1 LCRSLSIDLKN
12 AHRAK
17 ADARATTHI
26 LDLLLEK
33 SDGNLE
39 PYMYRHQKKLNRSLI
54 PDELV
59 EKLPVKAGVLYFLD
73 GEQNVVYLVKSK
85 NIRKKAWS
93 IISRMNNK
101 RYADIAGVSEG
112 IDYYVTGSPLLAS
125 IRENEEIVNFQP
137 RYNRK
142 YKVFETR
149 YSIYERIDK
158 NGYLTFE
165 VGMYDKELKGIIN
178 FAGQSEAK
186 SVLEQTFINFNLR
199 TSKQLE
205 ADAGL
210 LFSENPEVY
219 NLRASEAVDHL
230 LSLRKNFII
239 TDTGP
244 EPGQQSM
251 VVIRNGLY
259 SGYWH
264 ADISEPVHNADEVM
278 ERINPSDDNPVAYKS
293 IINYVS
299 RGNYRKIIHF

>member
-17 ADARATTHI
+17 ADAKATTHI

-39 PYMYRHQKKLNRSLI
+39 PYMYSHQKKVNRSLI
-54 PDELV
+54 PDEMV

-101 RYADIAGVSEG
+101 RYADIASVSEG

-125 IRENEEIVNFQP
+125 IRENEEIASIQP

-165 VGMYDKELKGIIN
+165 AGMYNKESKGIIN

-186 SVLEQTFINFNLR
+186 LVLEQNIKNFNLR
-199 TSKQLE
+199 TPIHTDIQLME
-205 ADAGL
+205 VGRCKIFFNSPVFIKGKGFPKGASANQIGL
-210 LFSENPEVY
+210 LVSVSGEYGHSHGSHVGFRR
-219 NLRASEAVDHL
+219 RAD
-230 LSLRKNFII
+230 
-239 TDTGP
+239 
-244 EPGQQSM
+244 
-251 VVIRNGLY
+251 VIVPKGW
-259 SGYWH
+259 G
-264 ADISEPVHNADEVM
+264 
-278 ERINPSDDNPVAYKS
+278 
-293 IINYVS
+293 
-299 RGNYRKIIHF
+299 